1 MKIRGFIT
9 HKQAEYYSDC
19 ADYFAI
25 NRESRK
31 IAVSDGIS
39 QSFSPSEWS
48 RILVQSYIENK
59 WEPEQDIKP
68 LQSQWLNEVHANLN
82 KLQKQGAVTYMM
94 ENMIDERESA
104 GATFCGLS
112 FDGDYNWVCNVLG
125 DSALVK
131 LSGNSIEIFSS
142 QDGSFNN
149 RPDYFDSYVSQPVGK
164 IKTFR
169 DKLDKG
175 DVLFV
180 VSDPFSELFQKSIE
194 NNTDKQIINKLLSI
208 KNQDDFC
215 NMVESL
221 RADFG
226 MHNDDSTLVI
236 IEYDGTRNFN
246 IEQIVL
252 LDELL
257 EMEQRKTEEQEN
269 RYETYMKET
278 DKNESIIESKSEAM
292 TLIKIRETAWRVFL
306 RCYNKTKKLC
316 IPKGI
321 KNKNLCGKNLR
332 EKSFF
337 DYFWRELIKE
347 LKS

>member
-1 MKIRGFIT
+1 
-9 HKQAEYYSDC
+9 
-19 ADYFAI
+19 
-25 NRESRK
+25 
-31 IAVSDGIS
+31 
-39 QSFSPSEWS
+39 
-48 RILVQSYIENK
+48 
-59 WEPEQDIKP
+59 
-68 LQSQWLNEVHANLN
+68 
-82 KLQKQGAVTYMM
+82 
-94 ENMIDERESA
+94 
-104 GATFCGLS
+104 
-112 FDGDYNWVCNVLG
+112 
-125 DSALVK
+125 
-131 LSGNSIEIFSS
+131 
-142 QDGSFNN
+142 
-149 RPDYFDSYVSQPVGK
+149 
-164 IKTFR
+164 
-169 DKLDKG
+169 
-175 DVLFV
+175 
-180 VSDPFSELFQKSIE
+180 
-194 NNTDKQIINKLLSI
+194 
-208 KNQDDFC
+208 
-215 NMVESL
+215 MVESL

-316 IPKGI
+316 IPKVI